1 MIKQNKIRMPLDI
14 AMTALSIILMGGTV
28 LFPDDKIHQILGM
41 TLLASAVLY
50 NICSFSSSF
59 SSSILTE
66 AMFCLRWITFQS
78 LCCSQRLRIMRE

>member
-50 NICSFSSSF
+50 NICSCSSSF

-66 AMFCLRWITFQS
+66 AMFCSR
-78 LCCSQRLRIMRE
+78 

>member
-1 MIKQNKIRMPLDI
+1 MIKQNFRMPLDI

-41 TLLASAVLY
+41 TLLASADLY
-50 NICSFSSSF
+50 NICSCSSF

-66 AMFCLRWITFQS
+66 AMFCSR
-78 LCCSQRLRIMRE
+78 

>member
-1 MIKQNKIRMPLDI
+1 MPLDI

-50 NICSFSSSF
+50 NICSCSSSF
-59 SSSILTE
+59 SSSILTGG
-66 AMFCLRWITFQS
+66 MFCSR
-78 LCCSQRLRIMRE
+78 